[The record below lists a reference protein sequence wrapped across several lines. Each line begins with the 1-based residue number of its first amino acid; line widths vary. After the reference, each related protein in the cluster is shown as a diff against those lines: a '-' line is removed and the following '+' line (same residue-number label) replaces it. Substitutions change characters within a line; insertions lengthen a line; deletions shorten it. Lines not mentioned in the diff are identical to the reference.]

1 MNRRL
6 SREPPQRP
14 APTAIELQQ
23 FVIDFIRREHPQ
35 WVREDGTCPW
45 CLAYYK
51 ALGNIEILEEKT
63 AA

>member
-1 MNRRL
+1 MSRRL
-6 SREPPQRP
+6 SREPQQRP
-14 APTAIELQQ
+14 ASTAAVEQ

-35 WVREDGTCPW
+35 WVREDGKCPR